1 MAGIMKANISKVLER
16 GEKLEALDDKA
27 GGDVV
32 AVCMKA
38 MGPRFHS
45 LVFIHGVK
53 KSWGTQPEI
62 VARPANGCCELICT
76 LVRVNG

>member
-45 LVFIHGVK
+45 LVFIHGMK
-53 KSWGTQPEI
+53 KVGEHNLRSWLGQQT
-62 VARPANGCCELICT
+62 VAAILYVHWSG
-76 LVRVNG
+76 